1 MTTTQVEAIFSSK
14 KLTVTRLPM
23 FAKISFNSGMIQD
36 SLSKE
41 SIKQFKEIYK
51 KEFHE
56 DIDEAT
62 VRVLA
67 RRLLRLYRAVYSPQ
81 IEKHDN
87 EKL

>member
-1 MTTTQVEAIFSSK
+1 MQ
-14 KLTVTRLPM
+14 
-23 FAKISFNSGMIQD
+23 
-36 SLSKE
+36 LSKE
-41 SIKQFKEIYK
+41 SIQAFRKIYK

-62 VRVLA
+62 ARVLA
-67 RRLLRLYRAVYSPQ
+67 RRLLKLYRAVYSPQ